1 MEDTDE
7 YSVYGAFASVYDM
20 FMDNVNYKDWCD
32 YLVSRLK
39 EYGICDG
46 LVLELGCGTGTMTE
60 MMAEAGYDMIGV
72 DNSGEMLAEAME
84 KRIESG
90 HDILYLMQ
98 DMQDFEL
105 YGTVRAIISVC
116 DSLNYLTE
124 EGDLLQVLRLANNY
138 LDPGGILIFDVNTV
152 YKYQEIMGDSTIAE
166 NREDGSF
173 IWENSYDP
181 ETGINVYELALFLPR
196 EDGLYEKDEEVHYQR
211 AYPMERIRELI
222 ARAGME
228 LLHVYDAYTLEPPR
242 ADSERLT
249 FIVRE
254 KGKKSEKGKES
265 E

>member
-1 MEDTDE
+1 MEA
-7 YSVYGAFASVYDM
+7 YGDFARVYDM
-20 FMDNVNYKDWCD
+20 FMDNVNYKEWCS

-60 MMAEAGYDMIGV
+60 MLAEAGYDMIGV

-90 HDILYLMQ
+90 HDILYLLQ

-124 EGDLLQVLRLANNY
+124 EEDLLQVLRLANNY
-138 LDPGGILIFDVNTV
+138 LDPEGILIFDVNTV

-211 AYPMERIRELI
+211 AYPEERIRELI
-222 ARAGME
+222 AQAGME

-242 ADSERLT
+242 TDSERLT

-254 KGKKSEKGKES
+254 KGKNLG
-265 E
+265 